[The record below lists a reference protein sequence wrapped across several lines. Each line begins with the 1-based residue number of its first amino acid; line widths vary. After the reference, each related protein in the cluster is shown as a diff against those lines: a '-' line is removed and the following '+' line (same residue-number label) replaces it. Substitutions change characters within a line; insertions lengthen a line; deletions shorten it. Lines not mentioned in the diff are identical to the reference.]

1 MRRIMFIL
9 SVGAVAAMM
18 VVMTAVPALA
28 QNAPQTSGAA
38 SSNEAVNAPGAG
50 NVCVQQADNVNTGN
64 NQQNLLNLQANL
76 QLNINALI
84 GTMNRI
90 METGLGD
97 LFAASNNAA
106 TQTNNATN
114 TQNGITQ
121 LDAANQECDQALARS
136 GG

>member
-1 MRRIMFIL
+1 MFIL
-9 SVGAVAAMM
+9 SVGAVSAMM

-50 NVCVQQADNVNTGN
+50 NVCAQQADNVNTGN
-64 NQQNLLNLQANL
+64 SQQNLLNIQANL

-114 TQNGITQ
+114 TQFGITQ
-121 LDAANQECDQALARS
+121 LDAANQECDQALAKS

>member
-1 MRRIMFIL
+1 
-9 SVGAVAAMM
+9 
-18 VVMTAVPALA
+18 
-28 QNAPQTSGAA
+28 
-38 SSNEAVNAPGAG
+38 
-50 NVCVQQADNVNTGN
+50 VCAQQADNVNTGN